1 MFGLDLKSIVPKM
14 LPMFSQELKKMPE
27 NSLLILSNAGT
38 TLINGISL
46 SELKKL
52 LVFCESKGIISGVEI
67 QGVSKEQIEKAAEL
81 WKI

>member
-14 LPMFSQELKKMPE
+14 LPMFNRELKKMPE
-27 NSLLILSNAGT
+27 NSIVILSSAGT

-52 LVFCESKGIISGVEI
+52 LIFCENKGIVSEIEI
-67 QGVSKEQIEKAAEL
+67 QGVSKEQIEQAANDI
-81 WKI
+81 K